1 MTVTAMWVWHRKG
14 GWNSKFNYV
23 FCFMDSYPEFG
34 FSEEAGA
41 LQDLL
46 KAYDDGDDEA
56 VRNILS
62 LPLFKY
68 MDNAVSKYMVFDW
81 CIQWHWSI
89 LLAFVMLKS
98 YDSLC
103 LVWFIFLFCFASLD
117 TYCDLSQHVFF
128 HLLIQQPHL
137 SVGYS
142 TTVWVF
148 CTKGEQVWLD
158 LWKCHDMNMLRVLT
172 AATFFDSFVLERYL
186 EYFVKLRM
194 PWRLPLYLEVVS
206 MLFIS
211 WHSWTHSLCNCGLWS
226 AFSLREREKWTVSPF
241 HGLKV

>member
-1 MTVTAMWVWHRKG
+1 
-14 GWNSKFNYV
+14 
-23 FCFMDSYPEFG
+23 MDSYPEFG

-56 VRNILS
+56 VRNSLS

-89 LLAFVMLKS
+89 LSAFVMLNC

-117 TYCDLSQHVFF
+117 TYCDLSLHVFF
-128 HLLIQQPHL
+128 LLLIQWPHL
-137 SVGYS
+137 SVAYS
-142 TTVWVF
+142 TTAWGA
-148 CTKGEQVWLD
+148 CTKGEKVWLD
-158 LWKCHDMNMLRVLT
+158 MWNRHDINMLRVLIAT
-172 AATFFDSFVLERYL
+172 TFFDSFVLEHYL

-194 PWRLPLYLEVVS
+194 PWPLPLYL
-206 MLFIS
+206 
-211 WHSWTHSLCNCGLWS
+211 
-226 AFSLREREKWTVSPF
+226 
-241 HGLKV
+241 